1 MEYDSYTPV
10 CQIKVI
16 GVGGGGNNAVNRM
29 IAANIKS
36 AQFVAINTDKQALM
50 MSKAKEQIQIG
61 EKLTRGLGAGA
72 DPEIGRK
79 AAEESKSAIAEK
91 LKGSDLVFITAGMG
105 GGTGT
110 GAAPVVASIA
120 KEMGI
125 LTIAVVTKPFNFEG
139 RRRMENAEAGIA
151 NLSKCVDTLVVI
163 PNDRL
168 LQVVP
173 KGTPMVDAFKYAD
186 DVLRQ
191 GIQGIS
197 DLIATPSL
205 INLDFADV
213 RTVMKNRGLAHMGI
227 GEGKGE
233 NRNIDAV
240 RQAVA
245 SPLLETT
252 IEGAQAVIINVT
264 GGFDMT
270 LDEVNDAVRLVKE
283 VVDDSANTI
292 FGATIDENYNERLL
306 EVVPSGTSVVDAFKY
321 ADDVLRQGIQGISDL
336 IATPSL
342 INLDFADVRT
352 VMKNKGLA
360 HMGIGVGKGDNR
372 NIDAVR
378 GAVASPLLD
387 TTIEGAQAVII
398 NISGGYDLT
407 LGEVNEAVKLVKEV
421 IDPEANTIFG
431 ATIDEKY
438 KGTVSVTIVATGF
451 PGSKFEDDE
460 KSPVDV
466 PKPSVGEARFERFK
480 FADIVSGRTNS
491 LMQNQNKQPEQPA
504 PEVKTQSYSTFS
516 TGFGS

>member
-1 MEYDSYTPV
+1 MDYNNINPV
-10 CQIKVI
+10 CQILVV

-36 AQFVAINTDKQALM
+36 AKFVAVNTDKQALM
-50 MSKAKEQIQIG
+50 MSNATSQIQIG

-79 AAEESKSAIAEK
+79 AAEESRAEIAEK

-110 GAAPVVASIA
+110 GAAPVIASIA

-125 LTIAVVTKPFNFEG
+125 LTIAVVTKPFAFEG
-139 RRRMENAEAGIA
+139 RTRAQNAELGIR

-173 KGTPMVDAFKYAD
+173 KGTPVVDAFKYAD

-233 NRNIDAV
+233 KRNIDAV
-240 RQAVA
+240 KQAVA

-252 IEGAQAVIINVT
+252 IEGATAVIINIT
-264 GGFDMT
+264 GGFDLT
-270 LDEVNDAVRLVKE
+270 LDEINEAVLLVKE
-283 VVDDSANTI
+283 VVDPSANTI
-292 FGATIDENYNERLL
+292 FGATIDENYNER
-306 EVVPSGTSVVDAFKY
+306 
-321 ADDVLRQGIQGISDL
+321 IQI
-336 IATPSL
+336 
-342 INLDFADVRT
+342 T
-352 VMKNKGLA
+352 V
-360 HMGIGVGKGDNR
+360 I
-372 NIDAVR
+372 
-378 GAVASPLLD
+378 
-387 TTIEGAQAVII
+387 
-398 NISGGYDLT
+398 
-407 LGEVNEAVKLVKEV
+407 
-421 IDPEANTIFG
+421 
-431 ATIDEKY
+431 
-438 KGTVSVTIVATGF
+438 ATGF
-451 PGSKFEDDE
+451 QNSTFENLLGEEEQQE
-460 KSPVDV
+460 KPQA
-466 PKPSVGEARFERFK
+466 PKQQVTSGFDRARFAEFLTGK
-480 FADIVSGRTNS
+480 PAVENT
-491 LMQNQNKQPEQPA
+491 QNAGIKLFVDDSVQEKKPEQKEEKVEQTFSFNKPFQEERPLPKQEEKPEPK
-504 PEVKTQSYSTFS
+504 PEVKTEESKRESFS
-516 TGFGS
+516 SRLEIDNDDMLPPFLRRRK